1 MTLSSG
7 EQYLLEL
14 INRARLDPV
23 AEAQRYGVTLNA
35 GLAAGTISTSAKQV
49 LAPNLSLEAS
59 AETHSRWMLAANT
72 FAHTG
77 QNDSTPGDRMA
88 DAGYEFSGAWA
99 WRENL
104 AWKGST
110 GVIDMGAAIEPHHAA
125 LYRSAGHRQNTFS
138 ENVREI
144 GISQVRGDFT
154 KYGMSYDSSMLTL
167 NFAKSG
173 PDVFLTG
180 VAFLDSDGDL
190 FYSIGEGVSAVWFD
204 VGGEVTTT
212 AQAGGY
218 GVGVIATDGLLVTLG
233 QGEQTLASLRMD
245 LSDSNGKLDLM
256 TGADGVRSL
265 LISTDAT
272 LVSGIPDATLLGI
285 ADLNLTGNAA
295 DNVLTGNGG
304 NNLLSGEGGDDQLF
318 GGGGRGTTIG
328 GKDLN
333 ADVLIGG
340 TGNDVLSGQGG
351 ADRLVG
357 GAGNDVL
364 TGGSGR
370 DTFVFDEGRD
380 VITDFTYNVD
390 IIMIETDHTLAEVMA
405 MGQII
410 DGDIVFDFGSGD
422 VLTLRDVDD
431 LQGLE
436 NSLLIV

>member
-1 MTLSSG
+1 MTV
-7 EQYLLEL
+7 
-14 INRARLDPV
+14 P
-23 AEAQRYGVTLNA
+23 
-35 GLAAGTISTSAKQV
+35 
-49 LAPNLSLEAS
+49 
-59 AETHSRWMLAANT
+59 
-72 FAHTG
+72 
-77 QNDSTPGDRMA
+77 PGDRMA

-154 KYGMSYDSSMLTL
+154 KYDMSYDSSMLTL

-180 VAFLDSDGDL
+180 VAFLDRDGDL

-233 QGEQTLASLRMD
+233 QGTQTLASLRMD
-245 LSDSNGKLDLM
+245 LSDGNGKLDLM

-318 GGGGRGTTIG
+318 GGGGRRTTIG
-328 GKDLN
+328 GEQQN

-370 DTFVFDEGRD
+370 DTFVFNEGRD

-390 IIMIETDHTLAEVMA
+390 MIMIETDHTLAEVMA